1 MLHAIEKAKTGI
13 LTIPALQDV
22 FRRAVNLR
30 TDLLDQFDERMEGV
44 ARKLNL
50 ATRKETKALR
60 RQIRELENQV
70 QGLEG
75 QLTHERRRAEDAESA
90 LGEALKAAK
99 AAVKEAAKL
108 VEPKV
113 QPQLALAPAPR
124 KVEPTQPDQPLPAE
138 PAEQVEAIADKPTTK
153 RSARAKKKNE
163 PEATEA
169 EAEAP
174 ASETPSG
181 D

>member
-22 FRRAVNLR
+22 LRRAVNLR
-30 TDLLDQFDERMEGV
+30 ADLLDQLDGRMEGV

-75 QLTHERRRAEDAESA
+75 QLGHERRRADEAETA
-90 LGEALKAAK
+90 LTEALKAAK
-99 AAVKEAAKL
+99 AAAKEATKVVEAKA
-108 VEPKV
+108 
-113 QPQLALAPAPR
+113 QPQLALAP
-124 KVEPTQPDQPLPAE
+124 EP
-138 PAEQVEAIADKPTTK
+138 EAIVEKPSTK
-153 RSARAKKKNE
+153 RGARAKKKNE
-163 PEATEA
+163 PEAA
-169 EAEAP
+169 EADA
-174 ASETPSG
+174 ASDSSAAETVGETPPG
-181 D
+181 E

>member
-30 TDLLDQFDERMEGV
+30 ADLLDQLDDRMEGV

-75 QLTHERRRAEDAESA
+75 QLGHERRRADEAETA
-90 LGEALKAAK
+90 LTEALKAAK
-99 AAVKEAAKL
+99 AAVKEATKFA
-108 VEPKV
+108 EPKA
-113 QPQLALAPAPR
+113 QPQLALAPEA
-124 KVEPTQPDQPLPAE
+124 
-138 PAEQVEAIADKPTTK
+138 EAIVEKPTTK
-153 RSARAKKKNE
+153 RGARAKKKNE
-163 PEATEA
+163 PEAEA
-169 EAEAP
+169 DAASDSSAAETVA
-174 ASETPSG
+174 ETTPG
-181 D
+181 E